1 MSTQTGKVKWFSS
14 IKGYGFIEVPGHKDI
29 FVHFSAIQ
37 AEGYR
42 SLEVGQTVAFEIVD
56 GRSGP
61 QAEQV
66 IPVGPES
73 RIADDQVN

>member
-1 MSTQTGKVKWFSS
+1 M
-14 IKGYGFIEVPGHKDI
+14 EVPGHKDI
-29 FVHFSAIQ
+29 FVHLSAIQ

-42 SLEVGQTVAFEIVD
+42 SLEVCQTVAWKMVD
-56 GRSGP
+56 GRSGA